1 MQLETDG
8 LVIAEQSIGES
19 DRLVTVL
26 TRDEGIVRAFARQ
39 AKKSGSTK
47 VSATQLFCYS
57 RFTIYKGRE
66 KYIID
71 DARPAELFFDLRR
84 DIECLAL
91 AQYFC
96 QLAVEL
102 VPEGVESADFLRL
115 VLNALH
121 FLCRG
126 TRPQAVL
133 KAIVELRM
141 LSEAGYGLTA
151 RILDASRCGVPQAR
165 KRFILVGHLGAENGF
180 LDEALEAGLAE
191 KQLTVRDYL
200 GDKLGTQYY
209 YMHPRS
215 YARRGVFSVDEPS
228 ATIRGINRPIPENY
242 RRHHG
247 DAAAIE
253 DGVRA
258 LTAKERSYLQSF
270 PESFKFEGA
279 KTSVELAIGN
289 AVPPALAKYVATCIV
304 EYEDKLEE

>member
-1 MQLETDG
+1 MSLG
-8 LVIAEQSIGES
+8 FEQAGIDVVAAFDNWKPAADIYRANFEHPMHEK
-19 DRLVTVL
+19 DLC
-26 TRDEGIVRAFARQ
+26 DE
-39 AKKSGSTK
+39 
-47 VSATQLFCYS
+47 
-57 RFTIYKGRE
+57 
-66 KYIID
+66 D
-71 DARPAELFFDLRR
+71 
-84 DIECLAL
+84 
-91 AQYFC
+91 
-96 QLAVEL
+96 AVEVIKAL
-102 VPEGVESADFLRL
+102 KPDVLMGGPPCQDYSIAGKREAGERANLTIRFAEIVCGVKPKWVVFENVYNIERF
-115 VLNALH
+115 
-121 FLCRG
+121 G
-126 TRPQAVL
+126 TLPVM
-133 KAIVELRM
+133 KAM

>member
-1 MQLETDG
+1 MG
-8 LVIAEQSIGES
+8 FEQAGIDVVAAFDNWKPAADIYRANFEHPMHEK
-19 DRLVTVL
+19 DLC
-26 TRDEGIVRAFARQ
+26 DE
-39 AKKSGSTK
+39 
-47 VSATQLFCYS
+47 
-57 RFTIYKGRE
+57 
-66 KYIID
+66 D
-71 DARPAELFFDLRR
+71 
-84 DIECLAL
+84 
-91 AQYFC
+91 
-96 QLAVEL
+96 AVEVIKAL
-102 VPEGVESADFLRL
+102 KPDVLMGGPPCQDYSIAGKREAGERANLTIRFAEIVCGVKPKWVVFENVYNIERF
-115 VLNALH
+115 
-121 FLCRG
+121 G
-126 TRPQAVL
+126 TLPVM
-133 KAIVELRM
+133 KAM

-191 KQLTVRDYL
+191 KQLTVREYL